1 MWQAAVAQPLN
12 RSLNVPAPGQP
23 DAALGEFWVPNP
35 WAFPQQGKNL
45 SSYERN
51 RLFLNR
57 GSLRFL
63 DISHLSGADSDGDGR
78 SAVAA
83 DLNADGMLDLIVR
96 QVGGGS
102 LLVFENRFP
111 QRHYLQVSLRGT
123 KSNRGGIGA
132 RLIAQTKGH
141 VQVRELYPANAF
153 RSQAASSVHFG
164 LGDVTAVERLTI
176 HWPSGTIQELRDLA
190 ADRHILV
197 QEADDAVQ
205 TLAVR

>member
-1 MWQAAVAQPLN
+1 MSQPLD
-12 RSLNVPAPGQP
+12 RGLLVPAPGKP
-23 DAALGEFWVPNP
+23 NAALGEFWVPNP
-35 WAFPQQGKNL
+35 WLFPRFGRNL

-51 RLFLNR
+51 RVFLNR

-63 DISHLSGADSDGDGR
+63 EISHLSGADSDGDAR

-83 DLNADGMLDLIVR
+83 DLNGDGMLDLVVR

-111 QRHYLQVSLRGT
+111 RKHYLTVSLRGT
-123 KSNRGGIGA
+123 KSNRTGIGA
-132 RLIAQTKGH
+132 RLVAEVNGRRQT
-141 VQVRELYPANAF
+141 RELYTANTF
-153 RSQAASSVHFG
+153 RSQTPCNVHFG
-164 LGDVTAVERLTI
+164 LGDAETVERLTI
-176 HWPSGTIQELRDLA
+176 HWPSGTIQEIRDLA

-197 QEADDAVQ
+197 HESDGSVE